1 MDGPRDERKNER
13 KNTRMDGRRDAYVEE
28 GRGGHTHPHPRMDE
42 HEDDAL
48 HAAFRDVLGA
58 RPEPPLPSVTDAA
71 VAGGRRIR
79 RRRAALSVAGA
90 LAVVAVTVTVAVGV
104 VRPSNSDRVPAPIAP
119 AGTTGPTV
127 PVPPPVPPSYDPAV
141 PDPEKS
147 KDAADHRSGA
157 ADDFATRFPAS
168 GGNGES
174 GESGESGAK
183 GATSPPAL
191 GTPANRSQAQ
201 SQDHAGAESGA
212 QSGAARSGA
221 HSGAAD
227 PAAR

>member
-1 MDGPRDERKNER
+1 MDGPRDERRDER
-13 KNTRMDGRRDAYVEE
+13 RNTRMDGRRDAYVEE
-28 GRGGHTHPHPRMDE
+28 GRGGHTPPHPHMEE

-141 PDPEKS
+141 PDPERS
-147 KDAADHRSGA
+147 KDAADHRGGA
-157 ADDFATRFPAS
+157 DGPATRFPAS
-168 GGNGES
+168 GES

-201 SQDHAGAESGA
+201 SQDHAGAGSGA